1 MKGKICF
8 ITGANSGIGKA
19 TSQGLAK
26 KGPKIVMVCRN
37 ESRGEAARDEIMRE
51 SGNSNIDL
59 MIADLSS
66 QQSIRKLAEDFV
78 AQYDR
83 LDILINNAGAIYSD
97 LQYSEDGIEMQFAT
111 NHLGYSLLTHLL
123 LDVLKASTPS
133 RIINVASN
141 AHFDGTINFDDLYGE
156 KGYSGLK
163 AYAQSKLANVLFTYE
178 LERRLGNKSV
188 TVNSL
193 HPGGVRTPLGLKC
206 KSWLYKIG
214 WAVAMPVLISPHKGA
229 QTSIFL
235 ASSADVEGITGKYFH
250 KCKAVRS
257 SAPSYDREI
266 AGKLWEISEKLVGL
280 K

>member
-1 MKGKICF
+1 MKGKICL

-19 TSQGLAK
+19 TTRGLAK

-37 ESRGEAARDEIMRE
+37 ESRGKAAREEIMRE

-83 LDILINNAGAIYSD
+83 LDILINSAGAIYSD

-111 NHLGYSLLTHLL
+111 NHLGYFLLSHLL
-123 LDVLKASTPS
+123 LDVLKDSIPS

-141 AHFDGTINFDDLYGE
+141 AHFKGKIDFEDLYGE
-156 KGYSGLK
+156 KRYSGLR

-178 LERRLGNKSV
+178 LSRKLVDSSV
-188 TVNSL
+188 MVNCL
-193 HPGGVRTPLGLKC
+193 HPGSVRTPLGLKC
-206 KSWLYKIG
+206 NSWLYKIG
-214 WAVAMPVLISPHKGA
+214 WTAAMPFLISPEKGA
-229 QTSIFL
+229 KTSIYL
-235 ASSADVEGITGKYFH
+235 ASSPDLEGITGKYFDN
-250 KCKAVRS
+250 CEEIRS
-257 SAPSYDREI
+257 SALSYDEAI
-266 AGKLWEISEKLVGL
+266 AKKLWDKSEKLIAS
-280 K
+280 